1 MPDRYTRFGEFFMQG
16 LAARLAPGTPIE
28 VPNVGTCVIRQIIE
42 PRMHHSN
49 WSMQVDI
56 SFPDSYSQM
65 TVGLYTFGSCLLKDT
80 EAIALPEPTYADE
93 NDTLFPAEHQ
103 EAWARLL
110 QSLEDAFT
118 SSGFRVG
125 SGDDCDFYLVEDY
138 MPSEGVSALVL
149 RPESLTSEVVAACQV
164 CAQAEAKWNLWV
176 RLGFEFTDKLSTGH
190 QESVLVRPDR
200 VVRDYD
206 GKRLRQEY
214 GTRIPFVAGASDV

>member
-16 LAARLAPGTPIE
+16 LAQLLAPGTVVNVPHVGACPI
-28 VPNVGTCVIRQIIE
+28 RSQIE

-80 EAIALPEPTYADE
+80 ESIALPDPTYLDE

-103 EAWARLL
+103 EAWGRLL
-110 QSLEDAFT
+110 DAIEAELT
-118 SSGFRVG
+118 GRGYKVG
-125 SGDDCDFYLVEDY
+125 SSDECDFYLIEDY
-138 MPSEGVSALVL
+138 MPSEGVSALAL
-149 RPESLTSEVVAACQV
+149 KPEAVTQEVIAACQGL
-164 CAQAEAKWNLWV
+164 AQVEAKWNLWV
-176 RLGFEFTDKLSTGH
+176 RFGFEFTDKLSKGH

-206 GKRLRQEY
+206 ATRLQREY
-214 GTRIPFVAGASDV
+214 GSRIPFIAVQSDA